1 MLKKFIGGNMTRDP
15 FDKIEE
21 EMKEMMDGEMSGGG
35 RSVSIRKTP
44 EGTTVDVSGDVPD
57 EEIDRLKDQYPDAE
71 IRVDGESIEEEQQEP
86 IIEVVDEDNKEE
98 SE

>member
-1 MLKKFIGGNMTRDP
+1 MVKNFTGDSMTRDP
-15 FDKIEE
+15 FEEIEE
-21 EMKEMMDGEMSGGG
+21 EMKEMMNGEISGGG
-35 RSVSIRKTP
+35 RSISIRKSP

-86 IIEVVDEDNKEE
+86 IIEVVDEDDEE
-98 SE
+98 KSE

>member
-1 MLKKFIGGNMTRDP
+1 MTRDP
-15 FDKIEE
+15 FEKIEE

-35 RSVSIRKTP
+35 HSISIKQTP

-57 EEIDRLKDQYPDAE
+57 EEIDRIKNQYTDAE
-71 IRVDGESIEEEQQEP
+71 IRVNGENIEEEQQEP
-86 IIEVVDEDNKEE
+86 IIEVVDEDS